1 MNGSPGSNDER
12 FPQEPAFG
20 SLEEEAAFW
29 DTHDFTDSLDK
40 RRPASAR
47 YVPNPNLSAGMTVR
61 LDPADREALGC
72 IAAERGIG
80 PSTLVR
86 MWIKERLRD
95 ESEVGSRESEDVSHE
110 PTARSQQPIASSP
123 R

>member
-1 MNGSPGSNDER
+1 MNDSPGSNDER
-12 FPQEPAFG
+12 FPQESAFG

-29 DTHDFTDSLDK
+29 DTHDFTDYLDEM
-40 RRPASAR
+40 RATSAR

-61 LDPADREALGC
+61 LDPADREALGR

-95 ESEVGSRESEDVSHE
+95 ES
-110 PTARSQQPIASSP
+110 
-123 R
+123 